1 MNPAEQHF
9 NILAQGEFGG
19 FALQRELAISRGLV
33 CATLTGLY
41 ILLAT
46 LFTNRNVF
54 TTFVSAWDY
63 YKNDVINYLY
73 G

>member
-33 CATLTGLY
+33 LCYSHRVLYPPRHTFHKQKCLHDFRISMGL
-41 ILLAT
+41 LQE
-46 LFTNRNVF
+46 
-54 TTFVSAWDY
+54 
-63 YKNDVINYLY
+63 
-73 G
+73 